1 MMEFPHNKKFAF
13 TIIDDTD
20 GADLENVKPIYELLA
35 KLGFRTTK
43 TVWVYP
49 SKDKFKGSSLA
60 DYRYRQF
67 IKKLQKQGFEIA
79 LHGVGSGDFKRAEI
93 IEGLETFQKFFG
105 FPKIQINH
113 AQNPD
118 NLYWGIKRFRILQP
132 FWRLGQFKGDQK
144 SSEYFWGDLS
154 KKQIKYVR
162 NFTFRNINTLKSDSL
177 MPYQDKSKPYVNYW
191 FSSSD
196 GADEEK
202 FNQLTTPGNIERLKK
217 EGGASIIYT
226 HFASGFV
233 KNGRL
238 NRDFQNNLKYLA
250 RQDGWFVPAGE
261 LLDYLLKT
269 RKPKE
274 PTKNELIKLEL
285 KWLWDKFSVK
295 ARSAMAGETGLGRD

>member
-1 MMEFPHNKKFAF
+1 MKFPQNKQFAL

-20 GADLENVKPIYELLA
+20 GAEIQNIKSVYDFLDQ
-35 KLGFRTTK
+35 LGLRTTK
-43 TVWVYP
+43 TIWVYP
-49 SKDKFKGSSLA
+49 PKDKFKGSSLA

-67 IKKLQKQGFEIA
+67 IKKLQKQGFEVA
-79 LHGVGSGDFKRAEI
+79 LHGVGSGEFRRREI
-93 IEGLETFQKFFG
+93 IEGLKTFQKFFG

-118 NLYWGIKRFRILQP
+118 NLYWGIKRFQLLRS

-144 SSEYFWGDLS
+144 SSDYFWGDLA

-162 NFTFRNINTLKSDSL
+162 NFTFRDINTLKSDPL
-177 MPYQDKSKPYVNYW
+177 MPYQDKSKPDVNYW
-191 FSSSD
+191 FSSAD
-196 GADEEK
+196 GADVEK
-202 FNQLTTPGNIERLKK
+202 FNQLTAPENVNRLKK

-261 LLDYLLKT
+261 LLDHLLKT
-269 RKPKE
+269 RKLKE

-285 KWLWDKFSVK
+285 KWFLDKFGTIS
-295 ARSAMAGETGLGRD
+295 

>member
-1 MMEFPHNKKFAF
+1 MIFPQNKQFAL

-20 GADLENVKPIYELLA
+20 GAEIQNIKPVYDFLDQ
-35 KLGFRTTK
+35 LGLRTTK

-79 LHGVGSGDFKRAEI
+79 LHGVGSGEFRRKEI
-93 IEGLETFQKFFG
+93 IEGLKTFQKFFG

-113 AQNPD
+113 GQNPD
-118 NLYWGIKRFRILQP
+118 NLYWGIKRFQLFRP

-144 SSEYFWGDLS
+144 SSDYFWGDLS
-154 KKQIKYVR
+154 RKQIKYVR
-162 NFTFRNINTLKSDSL
+162 NFTFRDINTLKSDPL
-177 MPYQDKSKPYVNYW
+177 MPYQDKSKPDVNYW
-191 FSSSD
+191 FSSAD
-196 GADEEK
+196 GAEIEK
-202 FNQLTTPGNIERLKK
+202 FNQLTRPENVNRLKK

-261 LLDYLLKT
+261 LLDHLLKT
-269 RKPKE
+269 RKPQQ
-274 PTKNELIKLEL
+274 PTKNELIKMEL
-285 KWLWDKFSVK
+285 KWFLDKF
-295 ARSAMAGETGLGRD
+295 RFIF